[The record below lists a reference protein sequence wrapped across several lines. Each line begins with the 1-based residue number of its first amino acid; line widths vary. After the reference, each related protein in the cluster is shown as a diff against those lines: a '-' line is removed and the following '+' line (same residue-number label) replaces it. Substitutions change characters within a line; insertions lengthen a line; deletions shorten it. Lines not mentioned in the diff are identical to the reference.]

1 MDTQNIATDMTF
13 LSKWEN
19 PRNDFLWNLEHP
31 KARAFLVAMWHMDI
45 EMMELGLIELNI

>member
-19 PRNDFLWNLEHP
+19 PRNDFLQNLEHP
-31 KARAFLVAMWHMDI
+31 EAFLVTMWHMDI
-45 EMMELGLIELNI
+45 ELMELDLIKSNV